1 MRLENKVAIV
11 TGGGGSIG
19 REIALELARE
29 GAIVTVV
36 DLDQAKAEDTL
47 KMIKALGGKGK
58 ALTVNVTSKQE
69 TIRMVDLVNK
79 EFKSIDILVNCAG
92 TDIKGSI
99 IDLPESTGI
108 SYESQFEGF
117 SFVPKLSPA

>member
-36 DLDQAKAEDTL
+36 DLDQAKAEATL

-58 ALTVNVTSKQE
+58 ALRNLNQ
-69 TIRMVDLVNK
+69 
-79 EFKSIDILVNCAG
+79 
-92 TDIKGSI
+92 
-99 IDLPESTGI
+99 
-108 SYESQFEGF
+108 
-117 SFVPKLSPA
+117 